1 MPIAASPGTLTA
13 EMVETALDDT
23 TRLGI
28 IGCGTMGRC
37 VLSALLDS
45 DTLKGTQVRGTV
57 AHEENVSRLHKLYP
71 DSTFSTDNQAVC
83 QWANLI
89 LLWYRQNG
97 TQAIVATDAAD

>member
-1 MPIAASPGTLTA
+1 MPIAASPGALTA
-13 EMVETALDDT
+13 EMVESALDGS

-45 DTLKGTQVRGTV
+45 GALKGTQVRGTV
-57 AHEENVSRLHKLYP
+57 AHEENVSRLQKLYP
-71 DSTFSTDNQAVC
+71 DSAFSTDNQAVC

-89 LLWYRQNG
+89 LLWYNQQLKRAG
-97 TQAIVATDAAD
+97 RD